1 MRQILHFYTHT
12 ILLTTT
18 TTTTTTITI
27 TITMS
32 SSSLRN
38 AIKRTTHKERSQPA
52 DRTRLGLL
60 EKHKDY
66 VLRAKDFH
74 KKEDAIKVL
83 KRKAAERNPD
93 EFYFAMEKK
102 KTRDGVHEER
112 TTEQNK
118 YTEEELKLM
127 KTQDLRYVSL
137 KAQTELK
144 RVQKMKETLHCL
156 GAGSEERKHTIFV
169 DEYSEAKTFKPETY
183 FDTPRELIG
192 RAFNRPKN
200 SQLEDADQLVGVGA
214 NEIDYDEEE
223 LRKQQERRLKKVAK
237 LNRGAYKMLNE
248 HEERAEQLKSMTV
261 KMALQKEIS
270 HGKGVKKKIT
280 KKNKDGTV
288 ESYFVWKQIR
298 KR

>member
-1 MRQILHFYTHT
+1 MVASLSPRGDGGILLFILHSPNALRTYY
-12 ILLTTT
+12 
-18 TTTTTTITI
+18 ITRAHI
-27 TITMS
+27 HKVVEKQKKIVM

-52 DRTRLGLL
+52 ERTKLGLL

-66 VLRAKDFH
+66 VLRARDFH

-118 YTEEELKLM
+118 YTEDELKLM

-144 RVQKMKETLHCL
+144 RVKKMKETLHCL

-169 DEYSEAKTFKPETY
+169 LS
-183 FDTPRELIG
+183 LIH
-192 RAFNRPKN
+192 
-200 SQLEDADQLVGVGA
+200 
-214 NEIDYDEEE
+214 I
-223 LRKQQERRLKKVAK
+223 
-237 LNRGAYKMLNE
+237 
-248 HEERAEQLKSMTV
+248 
-261 KMALQKEIS
+261 
-270 HGKGVKKKIT
+270 
-280 KKNKDGTV
+280 
-288 ESYFVWKQIR
+288 
-298 KR
+298 

>member
-1 MRQILHFYTHT
+1 M
-12 ILLTTT
+12 
-18 TTTTTTITI
+18 
-27 TITMS
+27 

-52 DRTRLGLL
+52 ERTKLGLL

-66 VLRAKDFH
+66 VLRARDFH

-118 YTEEELKLM
+118 YTEDELKLM

-144 RVQKMKETLHCL
+144 RVKKMKETLHCL
-156 GAGSEERKHTIFV
+156 GAGSEERKHLSLIHI
-169 DEYSEAKTFKPETY
+169 SEPT
-183 FDTPRELIG
+183 
-192 RAFNRPKN
+192 RP
-200 SQLEDADQLVGVGA
+200 
-214 NEIDYDEEE
+214 Y
-223 LRKQQERRLKKVAK
+223 
-237 LNRGAYKMLNE
+237 
-248 HEERAEQLKSMTV
+248 
-261 KMALQKEIS
+261 
-270 HGKGVKKKIT
+270 
-280 KKNKDGTV
+280 
-288 ESYFVWKQIR
+288 
-298 KR
+298 

>member
-1 MRQILHFYTHT
+1 M
-12 ILLTTT
+12 
-18 TTTTTTITI
+18 
-27 TITMS
+27 
-32 SSSLRN
+32 
-38 AIKRTTHKERSQPA
+38 
-52 DRTRLGLL
+52 
-60 EKHKDY
+60 
-66 VLRAKDFH
+66 
-74 KKEDAIKVL
+74 L

-200 SQLEDADQLVGVGA
+200 SQLEDGSTRRRRRERNRLRRRRVTETAG
-214 NEIDYDEEE
+214 ETIEESGQA
-223 LRKQQERRLKKVAK
+223 KPRRV
-237 LNRGAYKMLNE
+237 
-248 HEERAEQLKSMTV
+248 
-261 KMALQKEIS
+261 
-270 HGKGVKKKIT
+270 
-280 KKNKDGTV
+280 
-288 ESYFVWKQIR
+288 
-298 KR
+298 

>member
-1 MRQILHFYTHT
+1 MLFFGKICVFPTAANSSINRQKVILQRN
-12 ILLTTT
+12 ISIKNVVLLAQCDQADDAQGALATSRTNQT
-18 TTTTTTITI
+18 RFARETQRLRVE
-27 TITMS
+27 S
-32 SSSLRN
+32 ERFSQERRRDKSLEE
-38 AIKRTTHKERSQPA
+38 KSGGKESGRV
-52 DRTRLGLL
+52 LL
-60 EKHKDY
+60 RDGE
-66 VLRAKDFH
+66 
-74 KKEDAIKVL
+74 E
-83 KRKAAERNPD
+83 
-93 EFYFAMEKK
+93 
-102 KTRDGVHEER
+102 KTRDGIHEER

-118 YTEEELKLM
+118 YTEDELKLM
-127 KTQDLRYVSL
+127 KTQDVRYVSL

-169 DEYSEAKTFKPETY
+169 DEYSEAKTFKPEKY
-183 FDTPRELIG
+183 FDTPKELIG

-200 SQLEDADQLVGVGA
+200 GQLEDADQLVGVGA

-270 HGKGVKKKIT
+270 YGKGVKEENHK
-280 KKNKDGTV
+280 
-288 ESYFVWKQIR
+288 EE
-298 KR
+298 